1 MEKSIK
7 IADKLVA
14 LKTTGATLLRYKMQ
28 FGKDLL
34 TELIKLEDAYKK
46 GEFKTDKID
55 FELFFNIL
63 WIMAKT
69 ANPDIKP
76 PVEWLDEFEE
86 FPVLE
91 ILPKVIEMLSNL
103 IGTAKK
109 KLQK

>member
-1 MEKSIK
+1 MEKCIK

-46 GEFKTDKID
+46 GELKTDKVD

-69 ANPDIKP
+69 ANPEIKP

>member
-1 MEKSIK
+1 MEANIK

-46 GEFKTDKID
+46 GEFRIGEID
-55 FELFFNIL
+55 FEFFFNIL

-69 ANPDIKP
+69 ANPEIKSL
-76 PVEWLDEFEE
+76 VEWLDDFDD
-86 FPVLE
+86 FPILE
-91 ILPKVIEMLSNL
+91 ILPNVIEMLSNL
-103 IGTAKK
+103 IGIAKK

>member
-1 MEKSIK
+1 MEKCIK
-7 IADKLVA
+7 IADKIVA

-34 TELIKLEDAYKK
+34 TELIKLEDTYKK